1 MDLNEVSKG
10 SRMTTE
16 DGTRQLHKLLSE
28 AVEGDQP
35 AAEDR
40 DPYDIVIYHIGG
52 DGGYGPVR
60 DVIDR
65 FEKNCLLVIFDI
77 RDDTDE
83 VTVSSA
89 EVADSGSGVRKLFV
103 NIGIGSEAGTSPFH
117 INKFPLSSSMY
128 PPSPGVVDDHV
139 LFLAHVPPHEPI
151 TTWGQN
157 TELASRVEVDV
168 VTIDDVVESGIA
180 PPPDIISMDIQG
192 AEYAAFL
199 GGTKAISDSVLCTVS
214 EIEYFEIYAGQG
226 MFADQIKLLT
236 ENGFRLVDVLNQ
248 QWWWT
253 GEASGKGFLTVGE
266 AIFFRLPE
274 TGFPG
279 TASSEEVFPKLAK
292 LLGIAYA
299 FERYSFSNKI
309 IATLESDYPDEFRD
323 LQKRPEFDDA
333 INHYRWVQDHKEDYK
348 KDNHFFLE
356 AERKAARTPLSRTVA
371 KALWHSLPYR
381 LRYELRYRRRG
392 L

>member
-1 MDLNEVSKG
+1 MK
-10 SRMTTE
+10 TE
-16 DGTRQLHKLLSE
+16 DGTRQLQTLLSD

-35 AAEDR
+35 AVEDR
-40 DPYDIVIYHIGG
+40 DPYDIVIYHVGG

-60 DVIDR
+60 NVIDR

-89 EVADSGSGVRKLFV
+89 DVADSGSGVRKLFV
-103 NIGIGSEAGTSPFH
+103 NIGIGGSVGKSPFH
-117 INKFPLSSSMY
+117 INKFPLSSSIF
-128 PPSPGVVDDHV
+128 PPSPAVMDDHV
-139 LFLAHVPPHEPI
+139 LFHAHVPPYEPI

-157 TELASRVEVDV
+157 TELASRIEVDV
-168 VTIDDVVESGIA
+168 VTIDDVVDAGIA
-180 PPPDIISMDIQG
+180 PAPDIISMDIQG

-199 GGTKAISDSVLCTVS
+199 GGKKAIRDSVLCTVS

-236 ENGFRLVDVLNQ
+236 DNGFRLVDVLNQ
-248 QWWWT
+248 QYWWT

-279 TASSEEVFPKLAK
+279 TTSSKEVFPKLAK

-299 FERYSFSNKI
+299 FERFSFSNKI
-309 IATLESDYPDEFRD
+309 IALLEKDFPEEFSD
-323 LQKRPEFDDA
+323 LQNRPEFGDA
-333 INHYRWVQDHKEDYK
+333 INHYRWVRDHKEDYK
-348 KDNHFFLE
+348 KDNHYFLE
-356 AERKAARTPLSRTVA
+356 AERRAARLPLIYRLARATWRT
-371 KALWHSLPYR
+371 LPYR
-381 LRYELRYRRRG
+381 VRYQLRYRRRG
-392 L
+392 S

>member
-1 MDLNEVSKG
+1 
-10 SRMTTE
+10 MTTE
-16 DGTRQLHKLLSE
+16 DGSRQLQALLSE
-28 AVEGDQP
+28 AVEGNQP
-35 AAEDR
+35 VV
-40 DPYDIVIYHIGG
+40 DPYDIVIYHVGG

-65 FEKNCLLVIFDI
+65 FGNNCLLVIFDI
-77 RDDTDE
+77 RDDTDDMAVSSSE
-83 VTVSSA
+83 VTDSS
-89 EVADSGSGVRKLFV
+89 SGIRKLFV
-103 NIGIGSEAGTSPFH
+103 NIGIGGEAGKAPFH
-117 INKFPLSSSMY
+117 INKFPLSSSMF
-128 PPSPGVVDDHV
+128 PPAPAVMDDHV
-139 LFLAHVPPHEPI
+139 LFKAHVPPYEPI

-157 TELASRVEVDV
+157 TELATRIDVDV

-199 GGTKAISDSVLCTVS
+199 GGRKAIQNSVLCTVS

-248 QWWWT
+248 QYWWT

-274 TGFPG
+274 TSFSGS
-279 TASSEEVFPKLAK
+279 TSNAEIFPKLAK
-292 LLGIAYA
+292 LMGIAYA

-309 IATLESDYPDEFRD
+309 IASLEKEYPSEFQTL
-323 LQKRPEFDDA
+323 QQRPEFDDVIA
-333 INHYRWVQDHKEDYK
+333 HYRWVQDHKGEYKQDY
-348 KDNHFFLE
+348 NFFLNL
-356 AERKAARTPLSRTVA
+356 ERKAARPPMLLRFT
-371 KALWHSLPYR
+371 KAIWRSLPYR
-381 LRYELRYRRRG
+381 IRYELRYRRRG